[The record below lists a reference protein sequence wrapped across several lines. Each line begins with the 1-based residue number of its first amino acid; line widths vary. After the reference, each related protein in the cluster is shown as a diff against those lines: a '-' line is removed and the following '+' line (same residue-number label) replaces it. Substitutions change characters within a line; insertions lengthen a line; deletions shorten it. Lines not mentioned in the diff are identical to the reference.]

1 MNVDE
6 KGMLLARRSG
16 MINWIP
22 LVIFRKRQRVREIS
36 FFFFFSNSRNDEVC
50 DHEYTSTNHLKLT
63 LSHPTNNEV
72 TSTQSANRS
81 TDRSKLF
88 PASFSNP
95 VNRWPV
101 LFLPQ
106 FWFYNDKCQS
116 KRGNFSSFSNENDS
130 SSSLLLLLFLLI
142 SFYCSSREG
151 RIEGWEMKSNGEI
164 HYTDTR

>member
-1 MNVDE
+1 MSVDE

-22 LVIFRKRQRVREIS
+22 LVIFPKRQRVREIS
-36 FFFFFSNSRNDEVC
+36 FFSSNSRNDEVC

-106 FWFYNDKCQS
+106 FSFYNDKCQS
-116 KRGNFSSFSNENDS
+116 KRGIFPR
-130 SSSLLLLLFLLI
+130 SLMRMIPPALVLLLLFLLI